1 MAQRPTTGRGLTF
14 RGPHP
19 DKARMAEEVSDA
31 VRHLLAEL
39 AARSQLSDA
48 ELRYRLEPLRA
59 DRGRCVAVLVELLRE
74 DGPAHRLVA
83 AALHELATADDTTT
97 LVAAFRDRRGSER
110 TRADLAQILAGV
122 AADRLEGLLDP
133 HEIHELS
140 LLSIDTLLDRLCDR
154 SGMTQVVELYRGSS
168 TNERRALLDAIAEA
182 TNRPAARV
190 RLATALDPLFPE
202 EPDAPLRAA
211 MIRRVAER
219 VEPASA
225 RALGRWLGRVHG
237 VERRRMLEALRHL
250 EHLGMRRGARSLEAW
265 VSGVDATGSFNVG
278 ISFPGP
284 LELRD
289 ILLACIS
296 VDAGLRAVNVIT
308 AVGAETAGE
317 IGRALEEGQ
326 AIPIA
331 PLDVAAALRHIE
343 SARRRTMELGRRLPE
358 GFAAAAPYLRR
369 PLAVARA
376 EDSPRAVCST
386 PSTANAAL
394 LDVPA
399 YGSWAFGVAELPLPR
414 NLASDEPLSS
424 RRLRTA
430 VRASLRNLE
439 GTPAAARLVAM
450 LRHQS
455 EVHRLRSES
464 ALAARSLAAARE
476 IAERGLAASAFA
488 RRLVERS
495 VLATLVRGP
504 KAPRT
509 EVRDVFKRRIEQS
522 TALRRRAV
530 AVLDIAEV
538 LYRQLENANERCAPG
553 DRLTLAQMET
563 VALEAATRCAVELS
577 RDATE
582 QPRLPG
588 MEGPQR
594 ATVAVVRGRLRAEAT
609 RVGLESAITR
619 DIASATGVPDATAS
633 RLAGALVGTGRWFAD
648 EVCLRRCRRGCLLDP
663 ESDGRALFF
672 DAHHPA
678 GLDFAAGDDAPPRS
692 AGALALRQHLGRQ
705 LQERID
711 SAASFA
717 AAVEALDLPARGA
730 ERARKRRAAECR
742 DRLRALRQELER
754 TEEDPAWLYALVEES
769 EEVARELSMLHRMLL
784 GSSVARLSPAPE
796 QFAGFAPYPEA
807 LAAWRR
813 FERLIR
819 RLGLVG
825 LPLRALHAAADHYL
839 DAAPLAALL
848 AGAADRGSR
857 RSLQR
862 LAQEV
867 AAFWSHTPR
876 SALTART
883 PAQADGRLP

>member
-1 MAQRPTTGRGLTF
+1 
-14 RGPHP
+14 
-19 DKARMAEEVSDA
+19 MAEEASDV

-39 AARSQLSDA
+39 AARMPVSDA

-59 DRGRCVAVLVELLRE
+59 DRKRAVAVLIDLLRE
-74 DGPAHRLVA
+74 DDRAPRLVA
-83 AALHELATADDTTT
+83 AALHELATAEDAGA
-97 LVAAFRDRRGSER
+97 LVAAFRDPRGSER
-110 TRADLAQILAGV
+110 ARADVAQILAGV
-122 AADRLEGLLDP
+122 AADRLEALLEP
-133 HEIHELS
+133 QEIHELS

-154 SGMTQVVELYRGSS
+154 SGMAQVVELYRGSS
-168 TNERRALLDAIAEA
+168 PNERRALLDAIAEA
-182 TNRPAARV
+182 TNRPSARI
-190 RLATALDPLFPE
+190 RLGAALDPLFPE
-202 EPDAPLRAA
+202 EPDKPLRAA
-211 MIRRVAER
+211 MIRRVADR
-219 VEPASA
+219 SEPASA

-237 VERRRMLEALRHL
+237 QERRRVLEALRRL

-308 AVGAETAGE
+308 AVGADTAGE

-343 SARRRTMELGRRLPE
+343 AARRRTMELGRTLPD

-376 EDSPRAVCST
+376 ADPASEISSLP
-386 PSTANAAL
+386 TAAHAGL

-399 YGSWAFGVAELPLPR
+399 YASWLFGHAELPLPR
-414 NLASDEPLSS
+414 SFTTDEPLSS
-424 RRLRTA
+424 RRLRVA
-430 VRASLRNLE
+430 VRATLRSLD

-464 ALAARSLAAARE
+464 TLAARSLAAARE

-504 KAPRT
+504 KTLRAD
-509 EVRDVFKRRIEQS
+509 VRDVFKRRIEQS
-522 TALRRRAV
+522 SALRRRAV
-530 AVLDIAEV
+530 AVLDLAEV
-538 LYRQLENANERCAPG
+538 FYRQLENFNERRAPS
-553 DRLTLAQMET
+553 DRLALAQME
-563 VALEAATRCAVELS
+563 AMSLGAATMCAAELS

-594 ATVAVVRGRLRAEAT
+594 TSTTVVRGRIRAEAT
-609 RVGLESAITR
+609 RLGLEAAIGR
-619 DIASATGVPDATAS
+619 DIVANTGLLEEAAL
-633 RLAGALVGTGRWFAD
+633 RLAAALVSAGRWFAD
-648 EVCLRRCRRGCLLDP
+648 EVCLRRCRRACLLEP
-663 ESDGRALFF
+663 EADGRALFF
-672 DAHHPA
+672 DPHHPA
-678 GLDFAAGDDAPPRS
+678 GLDFAPGDDAPVRS
-692 AGALALRQHLGRQ
+692 AGALALRHHLARHLEDQ
-705 LQERID
+705 ID

-717 AAVEALDLPARGA
+717 AAVESLDLPARGA
-730 ERARKRRAAECR
+730 DRARRRRAADR
-742 DRLRALRQELER
+742 LDRLRTLRQELER
-754 TEEDPAWLYALVEES
+754 TEEDPAWLYALVEET
-769 EEVARELSMLHRMLL
+769 EEVARELSMLHRMVL

-796 QFAGFAPYPEA
+796 QFAGFEAYPEA
-807 LAAWRR
+807 HGVWRR
-813 FERLIR
+813 FERLLR
-819 RLGLVG
+819 RLGLIG
-825 LPLRALHAAADHYL
+825 LPLRSLQAVADRCA
-839 DAAPLAALL
+839 DARPLTALL
-848 AGAADRGSR
+848 AGAADRSSR
-857 RSLQR
+857 HLLHR
-862 LAQEV
+862 LGENAVE
-867 AAFWSHTPR
+867 FWNHTPR
-876 SALTART
+876 SALAART
-883 PAQADGRLP
+883 PAQAEGRAP

>member
-1 MAQRPTTGRGLTF
+1 MTE
-14 RGPHP
+14 
-19 DKARMAEEVSDA
+19 DSSDA
-31 VRHLLAEL
+31 VRRLLAEI
-39 AARSQLSDA
+39 AARMPVSDA

-59 DRGRCVAVLVELLRE
+59 DRRHAVAVLIDLLYE
-74 DGPAHRLVA
+74 DPGPRRLVA
-83 AALHELATADDTTT
+83 AALHELATAEDAAL
-97 LVAAFRDRRGSER
+97 LVAAFRDSRGSER
-110 TRADLAQILAGV
+110 AHADVAQVLAGV
-122 AADRLEGLLDP
+122 AADRIEALLEP

-154 SGMTQVVELYRGSS
+154 SGMAQVVELYRGSS
-168 TNERRALLDAIAEA
+168 PNERRALLDAIAEA
-182 TNRPAARV
+182 TRRPNARI
-190 RLATALDPLFPE
+190 RLGAALDPLFPE
-202 EPDAPLRAA
+202 EPDELLRAS
-211 MIRRVAER
+211 MIRRVAHR
-219 VEPASA
+219 AEPASA

-237 VERRRMLEALRHL
+237 PERRRVLEALRRL

-296 VDAGLRAVNVIT
+296 VDGGLRALNVIT
-308 AVGAETAGE
+308 AVGADTAGE

-343 SARRRTMELGRRLPE
+343 SARQRTMELGRTLPD

-376 EDSPRAVCST
+376 ADPAREIPSP
-386 PSTANAAL
+386 PAAAHAGL

-399 YGSWAFGVAELPLPR
+399 YASWSFGHAELPLPR
-414 NLASDEPLSS
+414 SFATDEPLSS

-430 VRASLRNLE
+430 VRAALRSLD
-439 GTPAAARLVAM
+439 GTPTAARLVAM

-455 EVHRLRSES
+455 EVHRLRSEP
-464 ALAARSLAAARE
+464 ALAARSLAAAHE
-476 IAERGLAASAFA
+476 IADRGLAASAFA

-504 KAPRT
+504 RAPRAD
-509 EVRDVFKRRIEQS
+509 VRDIFKRRIEQS
-522 TALRRRAV
+522 AALRRRAV
-530 AVLDIAEV
+530 AVLDLAEV
-538 LYRQLENANERCAPG
+538 FYRQLENSNERCAPG

-563 VALEAATRCAVELS
+563 VSLGAATRCAAELS

-594 ATVAVVRGRLRAEAT
+594 ASATVVRGRIRAEAT
-609 RVGLESAITR
+609 RLGLEAAIAR
-619 DIASATGVPDATAS
+619 DVVASTGLGLEAAS
-633 RLAGALVGTGRWFAD
+633 RLAVALVGAGRWFAD
-648 EVCLRRCRRGCLLDP
+648 EVCLRRCRRACLLEP
-663 ESDGRALFF
+663 EADGRALFF
-672 DAHHPA
+672 DPHHPA
-678 GLDFAAGDDAPPRS
+678 GLDFAPGDDAPARS
-692 AGALALRQHLGRQ
+692 AGALALRHHLARR
-705 LQERID
+705 LEERID
-711 SAASFA
+711 SAAAFA
-717 AAVEALDLPARGA
+717 AAIESLDLPARGA
-730 ERARKRRAAECR
+730 DRARRRRAADR
-742 DRLRALRQELER
+742 LDRLRALRQELER
-754 TEEDPAWLYALVEES
+754 TEEDPAWLYALVEET
-769 EEVARELSMLHRMLL
+769 EQVARELSTLHRMLL

-796 QFAGFAPYPEA
+796 QFAGFEAYPEA
-807 LAAWRR
+807 HGVWRR

-825 LPLRALHAAADHYL
+825 LPLRSLQAAVDRCADAGRL
-839 DAAPLAALL
+839 TALL

-857 RSLQR
+857 HLLHR
-862 LAQEV
+862 LEAN
-867 AAFWSHTPR
+867 AAEFWNHTPR
-876 SALTART
+876 SALAART
-883 PAQADGRLP
+883 PAQAESRAH

>member
-1 MAQRPTTGRGLTF
+1 MT
-14 RGPHP
+14 
-19 DKARMAEEVSDA
+19 EVSDV
-31 VRHLLAEL
+31 VRRLLAEL
-39 AARSQLSDA
+39 AARAQLSEA
-48 ELRYRLEPLRA
+48 ELRYRLEPLRTE
-59 DRGRCVAVLVELLRE
+59 RERCVAVLVELLRE
-74 DGPAHRLVA
+74 DGPEQRLAA
-83 AALHELATADDTTT
+83 AALHELATVEDAEA
-97 LVAAFRDRRGSER
+97 LVAAFRDRRGPER
-110 TRADLAQILAGV
+110 ARADLAQILAGV
-122 AADRLEGLLDP
+122 AADRLEGLLEP
-133 HEIHELS
+133 QEIHEIS

-168 TNERRALLDAIAEA
+168 ANERRALLDAISEA
-182 TNRPAARV
+182 TDRPTAPV
-190 RLATALDPLFPE
+190 RLGTALDPLFPE

-211 MIRRVAER
+211 MIRRVADR
-219 VEPASA
+219 GEPASA

-237 VERRRMLEALRHL
+237 VERRRVLQALRRL

-343 SARRRTMELGRRLPE
+343 SARRRTMELGRTLPE

-369 PLAVARA
+369 PLAVARLEA
-376 EDSPRAVCST
+376 PPRASSST
-386 PSTANAAL
+386 APTANAAL

-399 YGSWAFGVAELPLPR
+399 YGSWAFGLAELPLPR
-414 NLASDEPLSS
+414 NLASDEPLSTH
-424 RRLRTA
+424 RLRTA
-430 VRASLRNLE
+430 VRTSLRSLE

-464 ALAARSLAAARE
+464 TLAARSLAAAHE
-476 IAERGLAASAFA
+476 IAEHGLAASAFA

-509 EVRDVFKRRIEQS
+509 DVRDVFKRRIEQS
-522 TALRRRAV
+522 SALRRRAV
-530 AVLDIAEV
+530 AVLDFAEV
-538 LYRQLENANERCAPG
+538 FYRQLENANERCAPG

-563 VALEAATRCAVELS
+563 VALGAATRCAVELS

-594 ATVAVVRGRLRAEAT
+594 ATVAAVRGRLRAEAT
-609 RVGLESAITR
+609 RLALESAITR
-619 DIASATGVPDATAS
+619 DVATATGVPDTTAS

-678 GLDFAAGDDAPPRS
+678 RLDFAPGNDAPARA
-692 AGALALRQHLGRQ
+692 AGALALRQHLARQ
-705 LQERID
+705 LEERID
-711 SAASFA
+711 SAAAFA
-717 AAVEALDLPARGA
+717 SAIEVLDLPVRGA
-730 ERARKRRAAECR
+730 ERARKRRAADR
-742 DRLRALRQELER
+742 LDRLRSLRQELER

-769 EEVARELSMLHRMLL
+769 EEVARELSGLHRMLL
-784 GSSVARLSPAPE
+784 GSSVARLTPPPE
-796 QFAGFAPYPEA
+796 QFAHFAPYPEA
-807 LAAWRR
+807 LATWRR
-813 FERLIR
+813 FERLVR

-825 LPLRALHAAADHYL
+825 LPLRALQAAADRYVN
-839 DAAPLAALL
+839 AEPLTALL
-848 AGAADRGSR
+848 TGAADRGSR
-857 RSLQR
+857 RVLQR
-862 LAQEV
+862 LAQEA
-867 AAFWSHTPR
+867 AAFWNHTPR
-876 SALTART
+876 SSLAART
-883 PAQADGRLP
+883 PAQTGGQVR